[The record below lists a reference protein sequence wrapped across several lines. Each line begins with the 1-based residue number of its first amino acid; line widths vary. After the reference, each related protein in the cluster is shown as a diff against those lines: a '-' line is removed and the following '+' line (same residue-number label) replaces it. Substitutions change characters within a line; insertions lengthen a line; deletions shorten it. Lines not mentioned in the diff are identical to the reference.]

1 MATRESDDGDDIMR
15 ILEESDTRAINF
27 SKRLFPGESSKF
39 LLNIPEI
46 YSCPKESDSS
56 DTLYM

>member
-15 ILEESDTRAINF
+15 ILEESDTRAINC
-27 SKRLFPGESSKF
+27 SKFLFPGESSKF